1 MKAIVTGGAGFIG
14 SHLVD
19 ELLAQHYEVHVLDN
33 LSSGKIDHMH
43 PEANFH
49 QVDICDEQMK
59 PLIAAIGPDVVFHL
73 AAQADVQ
80 RSIANPGQDAYI
92 NLIGTIHL
100 LEASRD
106 AGVSKFIFASTSA
119 VYGNLQRETLIETDP
134 TSPISYY
141 GLSKFAAE
149 SYIRVF
155 HQFHGLPYTI
165 LRYGNVYGPRQTPK
179 GEGGVVAVFMDRLL
193 KETAI
198 TLHGDGEQT
207 RDFVYV
213 KDVVR
218 ANLAA
223 IHRGGGETL
232 HVSTSSPT
240 SVKELAKL
248 LLHYHGS
255 ELPILHA
262 LARDGDIKHS
272 CLDNRKALA
281 LLSWMPQ
288 YDIRS
293 GLLETY
299 QISTNN

>member
-1 MKAIVTGGAGFIG
+1 MKAVVTGGAGFIG

-19 ELLAQHYEVHVLDN
+19 DLLAQHYEVHVIDN
-33 LSSGKIDHMH
+33 LSSGKPTNIH
-43 PEANFH
+43 PDAILHVE
-49 QVDICDEQMK
+49 DISHEQIK
-59 PLIAAIGPDVVFHL
+59 PLLASIQPDVVFHL

-119 VYGNLQRETLIETDP
+119 VYGDLQRETLTETDP

-165 LRYGNVYGPRQTPK
+165 LRFGNVYGPRQTPK
-179 GEGGVVAVFMDRLL
+179 GEGGVVAVFMDRIL
-193 KETAI
+193 KETAL

-223 IHRGGGETL
+223 IHHGNGETL

-281 LLSWMPQ
+281 LLSWKPH

-299 QISTNN
+299 QISTNS